1 MKYFLYLNNDI
12 VNSIISQAEQ
22 GLITEFMN
30 ESENSSGNI
39 FNKETKVG
47 ALAKLSSTF
56 YRFLEQKQNLTMNI
70 QEQTVHR
77 IIMCQKT

>member
-30 ESENSSGNI
+30 ERENSSGNT

-56 YRFLEQKQNLTMNI
+56 YRFFWSRS
-70 QEQTVHR
+70 R
-77 IIMCQKT
+77 I

>member
-30 ESENSSGNI
+30 ESENNSGN
-39 FNKETKVG
+39 
-47 ALAKLSSTF
+47 TF
-56 YRFLEQKQNLTMNI
+56 DKKQRLEHLQS
-70 QEQTVHR
+70 
-77 IIMCQKT
+77 